1 MSFKV
6 GQSNVSKYYIGNSE
20 VDKIYQGGTE
30 IYTSG
35 PNLDD
40 LVLLNSTSLVSL
52 GQGTSAWTYIFNT
65 NNAFD
70 NNYSL
75 PSSTFCA
82 SIGNDNHVGYGT
94 TMTFTVPT
102 ALYEFR
108 IQTGYTKMKTM
119 KLEYNNGGGWTDY
132 LTGLDKSSG
141 SPLFVTIDSR
151 TWWQVITN
159 NSSTYAS
166 SWRMTC
172 TVNGS
177 NVSNEYWQE
186 LYLRGFQ

>member
-1 MSFKV
+1 MAFKV
-6 GQSNVSKYYIGNSE
+6 GQSSADKYYIGNSS
-20 VDKIYQGGTE
+20 VDKIYLGDNE
-30 IYTSG
+30 VFTSG
-35 PNLDD
+35 PD
-40 LVLLNSTSLVSL
+40 LSGLVELNSTSLVTL
-52 GQGTSAWTYIFNT
+52 GQGTSNWTYIFNT
-65 NNAFD
+65 GNAFD
-70 NNYSL
+70 NGYAL

-108 IQTGYTKMKTM
+108 IQTGYTKMQTM
-119 KLEYNNGGGWTDY
+119 KLEYNSGGGWTDY
-132 LTGLDKSSG
+132 LTNLDKSSG
-141 SPLFVTIDSR
+141 SPLFVTIDTR
-151 TWWQVITN
+151 TWWQVLTN
-159 NSSTYAS
+159 NTSTYAS

-186 LYLRGFQ
+186 LYLRGLQ